1 MLKAGSVSY
10 IIIFRKTCKGPPA
23 AGTFTGRPVSKCK
36 TGGFQHCQEWLPVN
50 ETRLLV
56 KRAQK
61 NDLSAFE
68 ELVVLYQ
75 NKVYTL
81 CVRLAGNHA
90 DAQDIAQEA
99 FINAYRALGSFRNE
113 ADFGTWLHR
122 ITVNAW
128 LNFKRKESGRQPVS
142 LDETRFDESGS
153 AMQREVAAQ
162 DGDPLQE
169 LEEKEFRGL
178 VRTAL
183 NGLTE
188 EHRAVLVLREI
199 EGYSYE
205 EVAQMLGCSLGT
217 VKSRLNRAR
226 EVMRRRMIALARET
240 GESLPAEWERR

>member
-1 MLKAGSVSY
+1 M
-10 IIIFRKTCKGPPA
+10 
-23 AGTFTGRPVSKCK
+23 K
-36 TGGFQHCQEWLPVN
+36 TGGFQNCQEWPPVN
-50 ETRLLV
+50 DTRLLV

-61 NDLSAFE
+61 NDLAAFE

-128 LNFKRKESGRQPVS
+128 LNFQRKNSGRQPVS
-142 LDETRFDESGS
+142 LDETHLDESGS
-153 AMQREVAAQ
+153 VMQREVAAL

-178 VRTAL
+178 VRAVL
-183 NGLTE
+183 NDLTE

>member
-1 MLKAGSVSY
+1 
-10 IIIFRKTCKGPPA
+10 
-23 AGTFTGRPVSKCK
+23 
-36 TGGFQHCQEWLPVN
+36 VN

-61 NDLSAFE
+61 NDLAAFE

-75 NKVYTL
+75 HKVYTL
-81 CVRLAGNHA
+81 GVRLAGNHA

-99 FINAYRALGSFRNE
+99 FIKAYRALGSFRNE

-128 LNFKRKESGRQPVS
+128 LNFKRKDSGRQPLS
-142 LDETRFDESGS
+142 LDETLVDESGS
-153 AMQREVAAQ
+153 VMRREVAAP
-162 DGDPLQE
+162 DGGPLQE

-178 VRTAL
+178 VRAAL
-183 NGLTE
+183 DNLTE

-205 EVAQMLGCSLGT
+205 ETARMLGCSLGT

-226 EVMRRRMIALARET
+226 EAMRRRMIELAKAA
-240 GESLPAEWERR
+240 GESIPGDWEKR

>member
-1 MLKAGSVSY
+1 
-10 IIIFRKTCKGPPA
+10 
-23 AGTFTGRPVSKCK
+23 
-36 TGGFQHCQEWLPVN
+36 VN